1 MYSESGLQWF
11 TWFTV
16 VYMVYMVYICKPLS
30 TGMITERFTRFR
42 ASQSAIVAMCK
53 PSTSIL

>member
-11 TWFTV
+11 TRFTV
-16 VYMVYMVYICKPLS
+16 VYMVYTVYICKPLS
-30 TGMITERFTRFR
+30 TGMIIERFTRFR

>member
-16 VYMVYMVYICKPLS
+16 VYMVYTVYICKPLS
-30 TGMITERFTRFR
+30 TGMIIGWFTRFR